1 MKTGHGFLAGIAAL
15 PKNARTF
22 VGMQILFSGVSAIL
36 SLFINTFLLNA
47 YGSFSPEV
55 LLYNAVLAL
64 VQPGAMFTALAVA
77 RRGGVLVVQRIGFV
91 FYVLALT
98 VLSVFGSKVSAFYPL
113 FAAALSFAA
122 GYYFSAYSAQVLS
135 YTEDGNR
142 DLISGITAMVGAV
155 ISVSL
160 PLLSGWLIVAFDEGT
175 GYRIVFGI
183 AAVLAL
189 GAYLTTLR
197 LPKIPASGR
206 AGAFRRTWRTLLGDR
221 NGRLIMTANALS
233 NCCSNTVPIFVTL
246 LFYNLMPNE
255 FLIGVSSTIG
265 HGVQFLGA
273 LLYGQLVTS
282 RNRTAYSV
290 AAAVL
295 VSLTCQGMLFGLN
308 IYMIIIFQAVFGLAT
323 SFMATPVLNTHFKV
337 AESLGLHGEAGAE
350 VHLVREFF
358 VAAGRIL
365 GLALVWFVP
374 RTNAG
379 AVIVL
384 VLLMAT
390 AVANA
395 GILRRIDRN
404 GLSGNEPGNP
414 AEKEAFI

>member
-1 MKTGHGFLAGIAAL
+1 MKGKGLLGGFSGL
-15 PKNARTF
+15 PGKARLF
-22 VGMQILFSGVSAIL
+22 IGMQVLFAGVSAIL
-36 SLFINTFLLNA
+36 SLFVNTFLLKA
-47 YGSFSPEV
+47 YGSFSAEV
-55 LLYNAVLAL
+55 LIYNAVLAL

-77 RRGGVLVVQRIGFV
+77 RRGGALTVQRIGFI
-91 FYVLALT
+91 FYVTALT
-98 VLSVFGSKVSAFYPL
+98 VLCVFESRVSAFYPL
-113 FAAALSFAA
+113 FAVALSFAA

-142 DLISGITAMVGAV
+142 DLITGVTAMAGAV

-255 FLIGVSSTIG
+255 FLIGVSSIIG

-290 AAAVL
+290 AAAV
-295 VSLTCQGMLFGLN
+295 V
-308 IYMIIIFQAVFGLAT
+308 
-323 SFMATPVLNTHFKV
+323 
-337 AESLGLHGEAGAE
+337 
-350 VHLVREFF
+350 
-358 VAAGRIL
+358 
-365 GLALVWFVP
+365 
-374 RTNAG
+374 
-379 AVIVL
+379 VL
-384 VLLMAT
+384 VLLMTT
-390 AVANA
+390 AVINA
-395 GILRRIDRN
+395 WILRRIDRN
-404 GLSGNEPGNP
+404 GFEGSMPGRP
-414 AEKEAFI
+414 AEKEASV